1 VITEIFPYLKTRVG
15 RRFLAVFLIVSLIPL
30 TVMRWLAIQRSEAA
44 IKEQTFVVLQAASDG
59 AEGQLREFIEN
70 LKEHLILVAQDER
83 IVKALSPP
91 ATAQGSG
98 NLFETVS
105 AILASR
111 SPSDVQEA
119 FVLNN
124 LGRVLAS
131 PISQN
136 IGKDLFSDEIFT
148 RGKESFFAG
157 DVSIDSTTGHATWV
171 LAAPIKAP
179 TTRTFLGVVAF
190 RINASGLN
198 ALTSGR
204 RVLSKGADTQS
215 LRIGETGETYLVNRD
230 GLMITESRYVSNAV
244 LKVKVDTAPVR
255 VALERGQEITA
266 DYKDY
271 RGTQVSGKSVVLHD
285 PQWVMVTEIDF
296 RQAFA
301 PVKRLRHEL
310 IAATV
315 VLIFL
320 AILFAWSCTWRVL
333 KPIRLL
339 SESDLALAEQDEA
352 RAFVDERG
360 LPNDEI
366 GQLVRMRNSRVK
378 AVFDYQKLLEDR
390 TAKLQEMI
398 NEIEHISYAIVHDM
412 RAPLR
417 AMQGF
422 ANLLENDSDDVT
434 PAERKEF
441 LRKISAASVRLDDLI
456 RDVLTYNKAVL
467 AQAAVHPVPL
477 APLLRGILETYPS
490 FGPEKANIMIQGT
503 LPVVIGNEALLTQ
516 CFSNI
521 LDNAVRFVPPG
532 TKPLIRIWSEAA
544 LKDEEFCRI
553 CIEDNG
559 IGIPQN
565 AQKRIFRMFQRLGA
579 DQSRTGV
586 GLAIVHKVVERMG
599 GSVGVQSDLGN
610 GSRFWIELQLAKST
624 NTDAD
629 TKRTPDAALA
639 LKQNIPEAAH

>member
-1 VITEIFPYLKTRVG
+1 MITEIFPYLKTRVG

-70 LKEHLILVAQDER
+70 LKQHLLLVAQDER
-83 IVKALSPP
+83 IVRALSPP
-91 ATAQGSG
+91 ATAQGSE
-98 NLFETVS
+98 NSLESVS

-119 FVLNN
+119 LVLNN
-124 LGRVLAS
+124 AGRVLAS
-131 PISQN
+131 SINQN
-136 IGKDLFSDEIFT
+136 IGKDLFADEVFT

-157 DVSIDSTTGHATWV
+157 DVSIDSITGHATWV

-179 TTRTFLGVVAF
+179 TTRKFLGVMAF
-190 RINASGLN
+190 RINARELN

-244 LKVKVDTAPVR
+244 LKVKVDTVPVQ

-266 DYKDY
+266 EYKDY

-301 PVKRLRHEL
+301 TVKRLRHEL
-310 IAATV
+310 IVATV

-422 ANLLENDSDDVT
+422 ANLLENDSDVT

-467 AQAAVHPVPL
+467 AQAAVHPVAL

-490 FGPEKANIMIQGT
+490 FGPEKANIIIQGT
-503 LPVVIGNEALLTQ
+503 LPVVIGNEAFLTQ

-544 LKDEEFCRI
+544 LKDDQFCRI
-553 CIEDNG
+553 WIEDNG

-565 AQKRIFRMFQRLGA
+565 AHKRIFRMFQRLGT

-599 GSVGVQSDLGN
+599 GSVGVQSDLGK

-629 TKRTPDAALA
+629 TKRTPDADLA